1 MTLSPSL
8 LERAKQGD
16 LEAIAAILQDLCQPY
31 GVTVK
36 VAMNRT
42 CLQILLEAATPP
54 NPTTPTLALVDAIH
68 HLKLPTVETLKVYGK
83 ATNSELPAWDAE
95 YPATPSPFANP
106 EQQGAIAAHKESVT
120 STSGDF
126 WQTLQTFQFS
136 TVFPYQEVFKS
147 GLYKSPVVQGLL
159 FFGLFPVVLGYIA
172 QGTDFTQIA
181 WVLGIYYA
189 SFWGVFLFNL
199 IQPKDFSWRKTFTC
213 ILFTAFVGIP
223 LLLFVQQ
230 VPPFNI
236 LYAATNWGLFPRLLG
251 FILGVGVLEEVC
263 KALSLYFFLLRPRR
277 LNNPLTAAF
286 YGTMSGLGFA
296 VAEGATYSL
305 GYAATLVRGEI
316 PLESYVLVNTIR
328 FISLPL
334 FHAVLAGIVGYFLG
348 LAAINPSRQK
358 PLIFMGIAIAA
369 ILHGLYDTFAGGTM
383 GLIILAFAILLF
395 VVYLRRSQQ
404 MMADM
409 HQAEEQ
415 YQTIQE
421 GMR

>member
-1 MTLSPSL
+1 MTLPPSL

-54 NPTTPTLALVDAIH
+54 NPTTPTLAIIDTIH
-68 HLKLPTVETLKVYGK
+68 QLNLPTVETLKVYGK
-83 ATNSELPAWDAE
+83 AENSELPAWDAE
-95 YPATPSPFANP
+95 YPATPSPFASTG
-106 EQQGAIAAHKESVT
+106 QKAAIAIAPPPA
-120 STSGDF
+120 GDF
-126 WQTLQTFQFS
+126 WQTLQTFQFAS
-136 TVFPYQEVFKS
+136 VFPYAEVFKAS
-147 GLYKSPVVQGLL
+147 LYKSPVVQGLL
-159 FFGLFPVVLGYIA
+159 FFGLFPVLLGYLA

-199 IQPKDFSWRKTFTC
+199 IQPTTFSWRKTLTC
-213 ILFTAFVGIP
+213 VLFTAFVGIP

-236 LYAATNWGLFPRLLG
+236 LYAATNWGLIPRLLG
-251 FILGVGVLEEVC
+251 FVLGVGVLEEVC
-263 KALSLYFFLLRPRR
+263 KALSLYFFLLRPNR

-305 GYAATLVRGEI
+305 GYATTLVRGEL
-316 PLESYVLVNTIR
+316 PLESYELVKTIR

-334 FHAVLAGIVGYFLG
+334 FHAVLAGIVGYFIG
-348 LAAINPSRQK
+348 LAAINPSRRK
-358 PLIFMGIAIAA
+358 PLIFIGIAIAA
-369 ILHGLYDTFAGGTM
+369 ILHGLYDTFAGGM
-383 GLIILAFAILLF
+383 LGLIVLTFAILLF

-404 MMADM
+404 MMVDM

-415 YQTIQE
+415 YQAIQ
-421 GMR
+421 GGQR

>member
-42 CLQILLEAATPP
+42 CLQILLEAAAPP

-83 ATNSELPAWDAE
+83 ATNSELPVWDAE

-106 EQQGAIAAHKESVT
+106 ERQEAIAT
-120 STSGDF
+120 PNPRDF

-136 TVFPYQEVFKS
+136 TVFPYTEVFKS
-147 GLYKSPVVQGLL
+147 SLYKSPVVQGLL
-159 FFGLFPVVLGYIA
+159 FFGLFPVVLGYVA

-199 IQPKDFSWRKTFTC
+199 IQPTEFSWRKTFTC
-213 ILFTAFVGIP
+213 VLFTAFVGIP

-236 LYAATNWGLFPRLLG
+236 LYAATNWGLLPRLLG
-251 FILGVGVLEEVC
+251 FVLGVGVLEEVC

-358 PLIFMGIAIAA
+358 PLIFIGIAIAA

-404 MMADM
+404 MMVDM

-415 YQTIQE
+415 YQAIQE